1 MKKLL
6 VLLALFSFEA
16 FAQKEPW
23 KEGLHMYVGGG
34 PNLSVYHSKGDSV
47 GGGLHF
53 KTDFGLSFKKYWA
66 IEAGSFVK
74 FVKVHDVLIW
84 DTALTLGLKR
94 RLHDDYY
101 VRVFGGQA
109 PTVFYTSDTPDVY
122 RKSKSSRVIYT
133 GPVIGFSLGKF
144 YEDWFWETSMSYQ
157 SLDKARGIRDD
168 GSVPKEVFRTD
179 LSSVKIMSV
188 SLTFGMMVF

>member
-6 VLLALFSFEA
+6 LLLFFISLPVLS
-16 FAQKEPW
+16 QDDPW

-34 PNLSVYHSKGDSV
+34 PNLSVYHTSGDSL
-47 GGGLHF
+47 GAGLHF
-53 KTDFGLSFKKYWA
+53 KTDFGYSFKKVWA

-74 FVKVHDVLIW
+74 FVKIHDTLIW

-94 RLHDDYY
+94 KLPDDYY
-101 VRVFGGQA
+101 IRVFAGQA
-109 PTVFYTSDTPDVY
+109 PTVFYTDDTPDVY
-122 RKSKSSRVIYT
+122 RKTKSSRVIYT

-144 YEDWFWETSMSYQ
+144 HETWFWETSLSYQ

-168 GSVPKEVFRTD
+168 GSVPTEVFRTD
-179 LSSVKIMSV
+179 LSSVKIFSASV
-188 SLTFGMMVF
+188 TFGMMVF